1 MAKTSEK
8 RREETRDRIIVAACE
23 LFSKY
28 GYHNTQVMDIVKAVG
43 MSAGTFYNHFKDK
56 RDLFEQITIESLE
69 SLRVTVKSLRD
80 PVDIWNPAE
89 RAKIIQETFSAIFDY
104 VDANPQQ
111 ILMLLRVSFGV
122 DEKLDG
128 SVWDYFVA
136 FAQDAGEDLQRWTL
150 DGVIEGIDPML
161 FGTAVSGMVLQ
172 LIHNYLVEK
181 RFTREDIIT
190 NLIKMILAMFDVY
203 LTDQGRKVLEEVMQG
218 S

>member
-8 RREETRDRIIVAACE
+8 RREETRDRIIIAACE

-69 SLRVTVKSLRD
+69 TLRVTVRSLRE
-80 PVDIWNPAE
+80 PVDIWNPLE
-89 RAKIIQETFSAIFDY
+89 RAKILQDTFNAIFDF

-128 SVWDYFVA
+128 SVWDYFVG

-161 FGTAVSGMVLQ
+161 FGTAVCGMTLH
-172 LIHNYLVEK
+172 LIHSYLVEK
-181 RFTREDIIT
+181 KHSRQEIIE
-190 NLIKMILAMFDVY
+190 NLITMILAMFEAY
-203 LTDQGRKVLEEVMQG
+203 LTEQGKKALELARQNA
-218 S
+218 